1 VTSATSL
8 GDPLVIGLGGNVG
21 GDAAVLERFRRAR
34 EALAELGEL
43 RAAPLYRSAAITW
56 PPGAGSS
63 APIGPAQPA
72 FLNTAMRLRVADL
85 SPAEL
90 LATVRELEHLLGR
103 DRRGEARWG
112 PRALDLDVLVWGGRV
127 LHSPELRVPHERLAE
142 RRFAL
147 EPLVALLGDAFE
159 IPGAGAAGVLL
170 GRVRDQDVVELAPTW

>member
-1 VTSATSL
+1 MTPAISL

-21 GDAAVLERFRRAR
+21 GDAAVVERFRRAR
-34 EALAELGEL
+34 AALGELGEL
-43 RAAPLYRSAAITW
+43 RAAPLYRSAAI
-56 PPGAGSS
+56 
-63 APIGPAQPA
+63 GPAQPA
-72 FLNTAMRLRVADL
+72 FLNTAVRLRVADL

-103 DRRGEARWG
+103 DRRGEVRWG
-112 PRALDLDVLVWGGRV
+112 PRAIDLDVLVWGSRV
-127 LHSPELRVPHERLAE
+127 LRSPELWVPHPRLAE